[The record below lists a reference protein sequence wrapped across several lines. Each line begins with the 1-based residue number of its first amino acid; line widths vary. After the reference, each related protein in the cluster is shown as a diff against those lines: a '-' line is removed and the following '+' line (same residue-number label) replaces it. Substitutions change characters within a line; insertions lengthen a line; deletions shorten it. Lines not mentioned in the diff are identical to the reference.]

1 MPPRGLK
8 MRNRGCFGMYLII
21 YKKGDQIGY
30 IQSLRSNWEDTLC
43 DFIYIVGEQ
52 KDEKILDVFKK
63 TISNLSLPE
72 AIQLMYFL
80 NGDKVKIVDIFAN
93 ARQVDFGQTSLD
105 PDDSNAPS

>member
-8 MRNRGCFGMYLII
+8 IQNRRYFDMYLII

-30 IQSLRSNWEDTLC
+30 IQSLRSNWEDTLY

-63 TISNLSLPE
+63 SISNLSLSD

-93 ARQVDFGQTSLD
+93 ARQVDFGQISVD
-105 PDDSNAPS
+105 PGRL

>member
-8 MRNRGCFGMYLII
+8 IRNRGCFDMYLII

-30 IQSLRSNWEDTLC
+30 IQSLRNNWEDTLC

-63 TISNLSLPE
+63 TISNLSLPD

-80 NGDKVKIVDIFAN
+80 NGDGVKIVDIFAN
-93 ARQVDFGQTSLD
+93 ARQVDFGQIS
-105 PDDSNAPS
+105 DSSERP

>member
-8 MRNRGCFGMYLII
+8 MRNRGCFDMYLII

-30 IQSLRSNWEDTLC
+30 IQSLRSNWEDTLY

-63 TISNLSLPE
+63 SISNLSLPD

-80 NGDKVKIVDIFAN
+80 NGDKVKIVDIFVN
-93 ARQVDFGQTSLD
+93 ARQVDFGQIS
-105 PDDSNAPS
+105 DDSERP

>member
-1 MPPRGLK
+1 
-8 MRNRGCFGMYLII
+8 MYLII

-30 IQSLRSNWEDTLC
+30 IQSLRSNWEDTLY

-63 TISNLSLPE
+63 SISNLSLPD

-93 ARQVDFGQTSLD
+93 ARQVDFGQILK
-105 PDDSNAPS
+105 DSEGSNVSS

>member
-1 MPPRGLK
+1 
-8 MRNRGCFGMYLII
+8 MYLII

-30 IQSLRSNWEDTLC
+30 IQSLRSNWEDTLY

-63 TISNLSLPE
+63 SISNLSLPD

-93 ARQVDFGQTSLD
+93 ARQVDFGQIS
-105 PDDSNAPS
+105 DDSEGSSMPS

>member
-1 MPPRGLK
+1 MPLRGLK
-8 MRNRGCFGMYLII
+8 MRNRGVFDMYLII

-30 IQSLRSNWEDTLC
+30 IQSLRSNWEDTLY

-52 KDEKILDVFKK
+52 KDEKILDVFKRS
-63 TISNLSLPE
+63 ISNLSLPD

-93 ARQVDFGQTSLD
+93 ARQVDFGQIS
-105 PDDSNAPS
+105 DDFERP

>member
-8 MRNRGCFGMYLII
+8 MRNRGYFDMYLII

-63 TISNLSLPE
+63 TISNLSLPD

-93 ARQVDFGQTSLD
+93 ARQVDFGQISE
-105 PDDSNAPS
+105 DSGRP

>member
-8 MRNRGCFGMYLII
+8 IRNRGCFDMYLII

-63 TISNLSLPE
+63 TISNLSLPD
-72 AIQLMYFL
+72 AIQLMYL
-80 NGDKVKIVDIFAN
+80 IYGDDQILLDMFDNVQ
-93 ARQVDFGQTSLD
+93 RVDFGQTSPN
-105 PDDSNAPS
+105 PDGHNTPS

>member
-1 MPPRGLK
+1 
-8 MRNRGCFGMYLII
+8 MYLII

-30 IQSLRSNWEDTLC
+30 IQSLRSNWEDTLY

-63 TISNLSLPE
+63 SISNLSLSD

-93 ARQVDFGQTSLD
+93 ARQVDFGQISD
-105 PDDSNAPS
+105 NSEAF

>member
-1 MPPRGLK
+1 
-8 MRNRGCFGMYLII
+8 MYLII
-21 YKKGDQIGY
+21 YQKDGQLGY
-30 IQSLRSNWEDTLC
+30 IQSLQSNWEDTLY
-43 DFIYIVGEQ
+43 DFIYIVEEQ

-93 ARQVDFGQTSLD
+93 ARRVDFGQIS
-105 PDDSNAPS
+105 DDSESF

>member
-8 MRNRGCFGMYLII
+8 MRNRGCFNMYLFI

-30 IQSLRSNWEDTLC
+30 IQSLRSNWEDTLY

-52 KDEKILDVFKK
+52 KDEKILDVFKRS
-63 TISNLSLPE
+63 ISNLSLPD

-93 ARQVDFGQTSLD
+93 ARQVDFGQIS
-105 PDDSNAPS
+105 DDFERP

>member
-1 MPPRGLK
+1 MPPRDLK
-8 MRNRGCFGMYLII
+8 IRNRRCFDMYLII

-30 IQSLRSNWEDTLC
+30 IQSLRSNWEDTLY

-63 TISNLSLPE
+63 SISNLSLSD

-93 ARQVDFGQTSLD
+93 ARQVDFGQISVD
-105 PDDSNAPS
+105 PGRL

>member
-1 MPPRGLK
+1 
-8 MRNRGCFGMYLII
+8 MRNRGCFNMYLII
-21 YKKGDQIGY
+21 YKKDDQIGY
-30 IQSLRSNWEDTLC
+30 IQIPRSGWEDALY

-52 KDEKILDVFKK
+52 KDEKILDIFRKS
-63 TISNLSLPE
+63 ISNLSLPE

-93 ARQVDFGQTSLD
+93 ARQVDFGQISPD